1 LPMPLGNA
9 LDLLRDRNNTITL
22 DLPVSGDLESPDFN
36 VNDVL
41 ALAVSKGVKAGSLA
55 FLTFMLQPYGAAIT
69 LAQFAGE
76 AAMKVRLEPLAFAP
90 GSTELTTELDDYLM
104 KVARILENRPAV
116 NLKVC
121 GIANH
126 ADMAA
131 TTTTATATT
140 TTTTTTKTAESPANL
155 LSKSDLLE
163 LASQRARTVK
173 NRFVTDFMIDP
184 HRLVNCTPSFDDD
197 ERGGLPRVELL
208 I

>member
-1 LPMPLGNA
+1 
-9 LDLLRDRNNTITL
+9 
-22 DLPVSGDLESPDFN
+22 
-36 VNDVL
+36 
-41 ALAVSKGVKAGSLA
+41 VSKGVKAGSLA

-76 AAMKVRLEPLAFAP
+76 AVMRVRLEPLAFAP
-90 GSTELTTELDDYLM
+90 GSTKLDTDLDDYLM

-126 ADMAA
+126 ADMTA
-131 TTTTATATT
+131 TTTTAT
-140 TTTTTTKTAESPANL
+140 TTTKTTTAESPASPV
-155 LSKSDLLE
+155 SKSDLLE
-163 LASQRARTVK
+163 LASERARTVK

-184 HRLVNCTPSFDDD
+184 RRLVDCTPSFDVD